1 MLLQVNAAAAQA
13 EAALTAFQQGL
24 PLPPSAIEAPAAL
37 APGSAGAAMAAAGN
51 LAAGGHA
58 AGGGVLPGVQGLL
71 PGAVPGLLPGVGGLL
86 GGAAGLAA
94 LVPTPFVV
102 VNGMISS
109 AVLEDDEEYEEV
121 GGACGARAFWGGVS
135 RGPWGGGDATSL
147 LMSWDDK
154 LSSMGGCSV
163 L

>member
-1 MLLQVNAAAAQA
+1 
-13 EAALTAFQQGL
+13 
-24 PLPPSAIEAPAAL
+24 
-37 APGSAGAAMAAAGN
+37 MAAAGN

-109 AVLEDDEEYEEV
+109 AGRADDAE
-121 GGACGARAFWGGVS
+121 
-135 RGPWGGGDATSL
+135 
-147 LMSWDDK
+147 
-154 LSSMGGCSV
+154 
-163 L
+163 